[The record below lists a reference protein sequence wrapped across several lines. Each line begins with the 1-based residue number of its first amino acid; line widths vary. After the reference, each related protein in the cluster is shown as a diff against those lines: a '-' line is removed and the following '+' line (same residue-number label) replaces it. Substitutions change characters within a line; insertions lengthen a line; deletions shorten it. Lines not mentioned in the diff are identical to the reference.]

1 MKRKE
6 LFRKELFKN
15 ISIKWRV
22 FGSFSIF
29 TLLILVILWTFQ
41 VGFLDDFYK
50 AIKTNE
56 IKSSAQSL
64 VNSVNSD
71 NFSDLV
77 NSIAQGS
84 QISILV
90 SDADGDVLN
99 QASVIPN
106 GFVERLSQ
114 REIAKRYLPQIYEMT
129 EAEGGTHFER
139 SPQSDVRQPA
149 QQGDRPQ
156 HRGELETIIY
166 ARTAVKS
173 DGTKVLILLSSMI
186 SPVDATVNTLRVQL
200 TCITVVMLVLALL
213 LALFLSKH
221 IARPIEKVNE
231 AAKTLAQGNYNVTF
245 AETGYHEIAQL
256 GHTMNYAASELAKTE
271 TLRRDLIANV
281 SHDLRT
287 PLTMITGYSEVMRD
301 LPGENTPE
309 NVQIIIDEAT
319 RLTTL
324 VNDMLDLS
332 KFQSGTQ
339 PFNRAEFN
347 LTESIRVIMQ
357 RYSKLTDYNI
367 TFTADRDVTVF
378 ADELKI
384 SQVVY
389 NLVNNA
395 ITYTGNDKVVD
406 IRQIIDGGKVRITV
420 RDTGEGIPEDKLQD
434 IWDRYYKVDKAHKRA
449 QIGTGLGLSIV
460 KTILDMHGG
469 AYGVQSREGSGSVFW
484 FELDV
489 VTDEQPA

>member
-6 LFRKELFKN
+6 RFKHV
-15 ISIKWRV
+15 SIKWRI
-22 FGSFSIF
+22 FGSFAAF
-29 TLLILVILWTFQ
+29 TALILILLWVFQ
-41 VGFLDDFYK
+41 VVFLDDFYK
-50 AIKTNE
+50 SIKIREIKT
-56 IKSSAQSL
+56 SAQSI
-64 VNSVNSD
+64 VNNINSED
-71 NFSDLV
+71 ITATIQNISQNTQMSIIVSTESGSTMYEENALP
-77 NSIAQGS
+77 NSLIQRLSAAGLAEVYT
-84 QISILV
+84 ITE
-90 SDADGDVLN
+90 AKG
-99 QASVIPN
+99 
-106 GFVERLSQ
+106 GTYFERL
-114 REIAKRYLPQIYEMT
+114 P
-129 EAEGGTHFER
+129 R
-139 SPQSDVRQPA
+139 SELQAA
-149 QQGDRPQ
+149 QQPGRAQ
-156 HRGELETIIY
+156 HPGGGELESMIY
-166 ARTAVKS
+166 AQTVTKT
-173 DGTKVLILLSSMI
+173 DGTKLLILLNSTI

-200 TCITVVMLVLALL
+200 LYITGIMLFLALL

-221 IARPIEKVNE
+221 ISKPIVNIN
-231 AAKTLAQGNYNVTF
+231 ASAKAFGTGNYNVTF
-245 AETGYHEIAQL
+245 DETGYKEVSEL
-256 GHTMNYAASELAKTE
+256 GHTLNYAAKELAKTE

-287 PLTMITGYSEVMRD
+287 PLPMITGYSEVMRD

-309 NVQIIIDEAT
+309 NVQIVIDEAT

-324 VNDMLDLS
+324 VNDMLDIS
-332 KFQSGTQ
+332 KLQSGTQ
-339 PFNRAEFN
+339 PFNRTDFN
-347 LTESIRVIMQ
+347 LTESIRTILQ

-367 TFTADRDVTVF
+367 TFSADQDVMVN

-395 ITYTGNDKVVD
+395 ITYTGSDKVVS
-406 IRQIIDGGKVRITV
+406 IHQLVSGGKVRV
-420 RDTGEGIPEDKLQD
+420 EVHDTGEGIAQDKLND

-489 VTDEQPA
+489 VPSA

>member
-6 LFRKELFKN
+6 LFKR

-22 FGSFSIF
+22 FGSFAIF
-29 TLLILVILWTFQ
+29 TLLILAVLWTFQ
-41 VGFLDDFYK
+41 VAFLDDFYK
-50 AIKTNE
+50 SIKTGE

-64 VNSVNSD
+64 VSAVDSD
-71 NFSDLV
+71 DFPDMIS
-77 NSIAQGS
+77 SISQNT
-84 QISILV
+84 QISIV
-90 SDADGDVLN
+90 VADENGVKLYQDYAL
-99 QASVIPN
+99 PN
-106 GFVERLSQ
+106 TLIERLSPFGLAQ
-114 REIAKRYLPQIYEMT
+114 VYAVTQSQ
-129 EAEGGTHFER
+129 GGTYFEKFPR
-139 SPQSDVRQPA
+139 GEPDADTQKDA
-149 QQGDRPQ
+149 RPP
-156 HRGELETIIY
+156 HRGEMESIIY

-173 DGTKVLILLSSMI
+173 DGTTVMILLNSMI
-186 SPVDATVNTLRVQL
+186 SPVDATVNTLRIQL
-200 TCITVVMLVLALL
+200 VYITAIMLVLALF

-221 IARPIEKVNE
+221 ISRPIVKVN
-231 AAKTLAQGNYNVTF
+231 ATAKALADGNFDVKF
-245 AETGYHEIAQL
+245 DEDGYREISEL
-256 GHTMNYAASELAKTE
+256 GHTMNYAASELSKTE
-271 TLRRDLIANV
+271 ALRRDLIANV

-324 VNDMLDLS
+324 VNDMLDIS
-332 KFQSGTQ
+332 KLQSGTQ
-339 PFNRAEFN
+339 PFNRTDFN
-347 LTESIRVIMQ
+347 LTESIRTILL

-367 TFTADRDVTVF
+367 TFSADRDVTVC

-395 ITYTGNDKVVD
+395 ITYTGADKVVD
-406 IRQIIDGGKVRITV
+406 IRQTVHDGKVRVEV
-420 RDTGEGIPEDKLQD
+420 RDTGEGIPEDKLND

-489 VTDEQPA
+489 VQP

>member
-6 LFRKELFKN
+6 LFKR

-22 FGSFSIF
+22 FGSFAIF
-29 TLLILVILWTFQ
+29 TLLILAVLWTFQ
-41 VGFLDDFYK
+41 VAFLDDFYK
-50 AIKTNE
+50 SIKTSE

-64 VNSVNSD
+64 VSAVDSD
-71 NFSDLV
+71 DFPDMIS
-77 NSIAQGS
+77 SISQNT
-84 QISILV
+84 QISIVVTEENGIKLYQ
-90 SDADGDVLN
+90 DYAL
-99 QASVIPN
+99 PN
-106 GFVERLSQ
+106 TLIERLSPFGLAQ
-114 REIAKRYLPQIYEMT
+114 VYAVTQSQ
-129 EAEGGTHFER
+129 GGTYFEKFPR
-139 SPQSDVRQPA
+139 GEPGTETQKDVRP
-149 QQGDRPQ
+149 P
-156 HRGELETIIY
+156 HRGEMESIIY

-173 DGTKVLILLSSMI
+173 DGTTVMILLNSMI

-200 TCITVVMLVLALL
+200 AYITAIMLVLALF

-221 IARPIEKVNE
+221 ISRPIVKIN
-231 AAKTLAQGNYNVTF
+231 ATAKTLADGNFDVKF
-245 AETGYHEIAQL
+245 DEDGYREVSEL
-256 GHTMNYAASELAKTE
+256 GRTMNYAASELSKTE
-271 TLRRDLIANV
+271 ALRRDLIANV

-324 VNDMLDLS
+324 VNDMLDIS
-332 KFQSGTQ
+332 KLQSGTQ
-339 PFNRAEFN
+339 PFNRTDFN
-347 LTESIRVIMQ
+347 LTGSIRTILL

-367 TFTADRDVTVF
+367 AFSADRDVTVC

-395 ITYTGNDKVVD
+395 ITYTGADKVVD
-406 IRQIIDGGKVRITV
+406 IRQTVYGGKVRVEV
-420 RDTGEGIPEDKLQD
+420 RDTGEGIPEDKLHD

-489 VTDEQPA
+489 VQP